1 MTILTFLMFLKGHFK
16 TVFLKRQKSEAS
28 VCKALIRTYAQ
39 KHTSFLSVIFE
50 RPFHVGIKWATQFF
64 EHVFDAKIKCT
75 KLYWCPLLGSFSGPK
90 VDEKD
95 TISTLSFKNDML
107 HTPKRPFLDF

>member
-1 MTILTFLMFLKGHFK
+1 
-16 TVFLKRQKSEAS
+16 
-28 VCKALIRTYAQ
+28 
-39 KHTSFLSVIFE
+39 VIFE
-50 RPFHVGIKWATQFF
+50 DPFHVSIKRATQFF

-75 KLYWCPLLGSFSGPK
+75 KLYWCPLLGSFSGLK

-95 TISTLSFKNDML
+95 MISAISLKNAML